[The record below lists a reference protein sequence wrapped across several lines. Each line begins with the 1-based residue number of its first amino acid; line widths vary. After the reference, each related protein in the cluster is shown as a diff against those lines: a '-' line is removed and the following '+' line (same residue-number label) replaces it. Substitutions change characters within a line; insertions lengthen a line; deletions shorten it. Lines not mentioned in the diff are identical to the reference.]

1 MKNISKKYQKHIHTH
16 KHIEIQGVG
25 SSGGGPIG
33 VHSANNSFY
42 KLYSIRQQLCI

>member
-25 SSGGGPIG
+25 GGGGPIG
-33 VHSANNSFY
+33 IHSSNNSFY
-42 KLYSIRQQLCI
+42 KLYSIRQ